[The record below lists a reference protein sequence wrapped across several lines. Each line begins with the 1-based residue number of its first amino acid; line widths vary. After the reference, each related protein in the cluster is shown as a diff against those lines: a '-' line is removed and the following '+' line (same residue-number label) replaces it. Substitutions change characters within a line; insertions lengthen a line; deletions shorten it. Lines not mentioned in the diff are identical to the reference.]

1 MLTAIKMGNLA
12 VAFLLELC
20 ALAALGYWGFQVG
33 GGTLAKVA
41 LGVGAPLLTAVVWGL
56 FIAPKAV
63 VTVPYA
69 INLALRILV
78 FGLAVAGLAVAG
90 RPTWAWVLGVA
101 LAVNLALCGCWAN
114 DALASL
120 SQSPDTPSCPATAA
134 FRALPT
140 LAPPP
145 HTGIQYQRRTP
156 PFRAGGFHSHRPLG
170 AAAPA
175 HRGGVPPV
183 CPRATTYQTASD
195 LSPPRA

>member
-20 ALAALGYWGFQVG
+20 VLVALGYWGFQVG

-63 VTVPYA
+63 VTVPSA

-101 LAVNLALCGCWAN
+101 LAVNLALV
-114 DALASL
+114 
-120 SQSPDTPSCPATAA
+120 
-134 FRALPT
+134 RM
-140 LAPPP
+140 
-145 HTGIQYQRRTP
+145 
-156 PFRAGGFHSHRPLG
+156 LG
-170 AAAPA
+170 E
-175 HRGGVPPV
+175 
-183 CPRATTYQTASD
+183 
-195 LSPPRA
+195 